1 MAGVNRIAR
10 RRHPAGLPDRP
21 GSTKSAPGQLDGAP
35 SAEPPQRS
43 RVTLEASVICGL
55 LGEPQPDRNRMARGS
70 GFIVPILVDRD
81 GFAAAVSAL
90 GARQAFAR
98 RRLL

>member
-1 MAGVNRIAR
+1 
-10 RRHPAGLPDRP
+10 
-21 GSTKSAPGQLDGAP
+21 
-35 SAEPPQRS
+35 
-43 RVTLEASVICGL
+43 
-55 LGEPQPDRNRMARGS
+55 MARGS
-70 GFIVPILVDRD
+70 GFIVSILVDRD